1 MTNYVE
7 SRITPAEK
15 NTEESGQK
23 LVSSANSLVD
33 AVARN
38 PLPIIETAVLLSLDV
53 PPSVASA
60 AVSAANGGKPQD
72 IAAAYAGGQVAGAV
86 GPTGDSIASAASRGA
101 IQGATASALT
111 GKDVA
116 KGAVSGGATGGV
128 TSALTQGYK
137 SLLDQ
142 SSSGGGLNV
151 KANVI
156 PTGGNPYD
164 ANYVAPQTL
173 ADPYSSGS
181 TGYGLAAP
189 TGSSTSGLSAT
200 PSASGYLLAKP
211 TQGQGLSRDVNNT
224 APQGPQLGNTEKML
238 AGYVAKDIVR
248 QAGLADT
255 SGTTTTSA
263 AQPAAQSATSNVAL
277 GSQASPT
284 ATTGADVAALDTTSA
299 EGVGSKEG
307 KKGGKYPWGDP
318 EGTTALKQEGQV
330 I

>member
-1 MTNYVE
+1 MSNYVE
-7 SRITPAEK
+7 SRVTPVEK
-15 NTEESGQK
+15 NAEETGQN
-23 LVSSANSLVD
+23 LVSTANSVVD
-33 AVARN
+33 AAARN

-53 PPSVASA
+53 PPQVASA

-86 GPTGDSIASAASRGA
+86 GPTGDSITSAAGRGA
-101 IQGATASALT
+101 VQGATSAALT

-128 TSALTQGYK
+128 TAGLTQGYK

-151 KANVI
+151 KPNVI
-156 PTGGNPYD
+156 PTGGDPYS
-164 ANYVAPQTL
+164 ANYVAPAAPT
-173 ADPYSSGS
+173 DPYGTGS

-189 TGSSTSGLSAT
+189 TGSDTSGLSAT
-200 PSASGYLLAKP
+200 PSTSGYLLAEP

-224 APQGPQLGNTEKML
+224 APQGPQLSNTEKML
-238 AGYVAKDIVR
+238 AGYVAQDIVR

-255 SGTTTTSA
+255 SGTTSTPA
-263 AQPAAQSATSNVAL
+263 AQPAATSATSNVAL

-284 ATTGADVAALDTTSA
+284 ATTGADVAALDTTTG
-299 EGVGSKEG
+299 EGLGSKEG

>member
-1 MTNYVE
+1 MA
-7 SRITPAEK
+7 SRRA
-15 NTEESGQK
+15 
-23 LVSSANSLVD
+23 
-33 AVARN
+33 
-38 PLPIIETAVLLSLDV
+38 
-53 PPSVASA
+53 ASA
-60 AVSAANGGKPQD
+60 
-72 IAAAYAGGQVAGAV
+72 IGGQVAGAV
-86 GPTGDSIASAASRGA
+86 VPGSDTIASAAGRGA
-101 IQGATASALT
+101 VQGATAAALT

-116 KGAVSGGATGGV
+116 KGAVSGGATSGLS
-128 TSALTQGYK
+128 TALTQGYK
-137 SLLDQ
+137 SLLPDK
-142 SSSGGGLNV
+142 V
-151 KANVI
+151 
-156 PTGGNPYD
+156 D
-164 ANYVAPQTL
+164 
-173 ADPYSSGS
+173 YSI
-181 TGYGLAAP
+181 AP
-189 TGSSTSGLSAT
+189 TQQSGLGLKAT
-200 PSASGYLLAKP
+200 PSTDASNYGIYDATGTTSSGTGLGATPSTSGYLLGES
-211 TQGQGLSRDVNNT
+211 TGGQGLQATGVTPTSSVT
-224 APQGPQLGNTEKML
+224 QGPQLSNTEKML

>member
-1 MTNYVE
+1 MGWFSSFVAKVE
-7 SRITPAEK
+7 NAGQAVISTV
-15 NTEESGQK
+15 NT
-23 LVSSANSLVD
+23 VVD
-33 AVARN
+33 NVARN
-38 PLPIIETAVLLSLDV
+38 PAPLVETAILIELGV
-53 PPSVASA
+53 PPKYAPA
-60 AVSAANGGKPQD
+60 IVSAANGGKPKD
-72 IAAAYAGGQVAGAV
+72 IAASAIGGQVAGAV
-86 GPTGDSIASAASRGA
+86 VPGSDSIASAAGRGA
-101 IQGATASALT
+101 VQGATAAALT
-111 GKDVA
+111 GKDVT
-116 KGAVSGGATGGV
+116 KGAVSGGATAGI
-128 TSALTQGYK
+128 TSGLTQGYK

-151 KANVI
+151 TPNVI
-156 PTGGNPYD
+156 PTGGDRYG
-164 ANYVAPQTL
+164 ANYVAPAAPT
-173 ADPYSSGS
+173 DPYGTGS
-181 TGYGLAAP
+181 TGYELAAP

-200 PSASGYLLAKP
+200 PSTSGYLLAQP

-224 APQGPQLGNTEKML
+224 APQGPQLSNTEKML

-255 SGTTTTSA
+255 SGTTSTSA
-263 AQPAAQSATSNVAL
+263 AKPAATSATSNVAL

-284 ATTGADVAALDTTSA
+284 ATTGADVAALDSTSV

>member
-1 MTNYVE
+1 MGWFSNFVQQVV
-7 SRITPAEK
+7 SAP
-15 NTEESGQK
+15 QK
-23 LVSSANSLVD
+23 IVSTVNNVVD

-38 PLPIIETAVLLSLDV
+38 PAPIIETAILLEMGV
-53 PPSVASA
+53 PAKIAPAI
-60 AVSAANGGKPQD
+60 VSAANGGKPKD
-72 IAAAYAGGQVAGAV
+72 VAAAAIGGQVGGAATEYATPALGATGGAV
-86 GPTGDSIASAASRGA
+86 AGGAAS
-101 IQGATASALT
+101 GATSAALT
-111 GKDVA
+111 GKNIA
-116 KGAVSGGATGGV
+116 KGATESGATAGI

-156 PTGGNPYD
+156 PTGGDPYG
-164 ANYVAPQTL
+164 ANYVPPAEPT
-173 ADPYSSGS
+173 DPYGTGS
-181 TGYGLAAP
+181 TGYDLAAP
-189 TGSSTSGLSAT
+189 TGSNTSGLKAT
-200 PSASGYLLAKP
+200 PSTSGYLLAEP
-211 TQGQGLSRDVNNT
+211 TQGQGLSMNVNNT
-224 APQGPQLGNTEKML
+224 APQGPQLSNTEKML

-255 SGTTTTSA
+255 SGTASTSP
-263 AQPAAQSATSNVAL
+263 AQPAAQPATSAVTL

-284 ATTGADVAALDTTSA
+284 ATTGADVAALDTTT
-299 EGVGSKEG
+299 GQGLGSKEG

>member
-1 MTNYVE
+1 MSNYVE
-7 SRITPAEK
+7 SRVTPVEK
-15 NTEESGQK
+15 KIEQAPTTIN
-23 LVSSANSLVD
+23 NIVD

-53 PPSVASA
+53 PPQVASA

-72 IAAAYAGGQVAGAV
+72 IAAAYAGSQLAESVVPTNTSAPITTAAERGAV
-86 GPTGDSIASAASRGA
+86 S
-101 IQGATASALT
+101 GATKAALT
-111 GKDVA
+111 GQDVA
-116 KGAVSGGATGGV
+116 KGAATGGATGGV

-181 TGYGLAAP
+181 TGYELAAP

-200 PSASGYLLAKP
+200 PSASGYLLAEP

-224 APQGPQLGNTEKML
+224 APQGPQLSNIEKQL

-255 SGTTTTSA
+255 SGTAKPA
-263 AQPAAQSATSNVAL
+263 AQPAATSATTSAVTL

>member
-1 MTNYVE
+1 
-7 SRITPAEK
+7 
-15 NTEESGQK
+15 
-23 LVSSANSLVD
+23 
-33 AVARN
+33 
-38 PLPIIETAVLLSLDV
+38 LPIIETAVLLALDV
-53 PPSVASA
+53 PPQVASA

-72 IAAAYAGGQVAGAV
+72 IAAAYAGGKVAGAV
-86 GPTGDSIASAASRGA
+86 GPTGNSIASAAGRGA
-101 IQGATASALT
+101 VQGATAAALT

-116 KGAVSGGATGGV
+116 KGAVSGGATSGLTAG
-128 TSALTQGYK
+128 LTQGYK

-151 KANVI
+151 KPNVI
-156 PTGGNPYD
+156 PTGGDRYS
-164 ANYVAPQTL
+164 ANYVAPAAPT
-173 ADPYSSGS
+173 DPYDTGS
-181 TGYGLAAP
+181 TGYELAAP

-200 PSASGYLLAKP
+200 PSTSGYLLAEP

-224 APQGPQLGNTEKML
+224 APQGPQLSNTEKML

-255 SGTTTTSA
+255 SGTTSTSA
-263 AQPAAQSATSNVAL
+263 AKPAATSAATSATSNVAL

-284 ATTGADVAALDTTSA
+284 ATTGADVAALDSTSV

>member
-1 MTNYVE
+1 MSNYVE
-7 SRITPAEK
+7 SRVTPAKK
-15 NTEESGQK
+15 NAEETGQK
-23 LVSSANSLVD
+23 IVSTANSVVD
-33 AVARN
+33 FAARN
-38 PLPIIETAVLLSLDV
+38 PLPIIETAVLLALDV
-53 PPSVASA
+53 PPQVASA

-86 GPTGDSIASAASRGA
+86 GPTGDSIASAAGRGA
-101 IQGATASALT
+101 VQGATAAALT
-111 GKDVA
+111 GKDVT
-116 KGAVSGGATGGV
+116 KGAVSGGSTAGI
-128 TSALTQGYK
+128 TSGLTQGYK

-151 KANVI
+151 KPNVI
-156 PTGGNPYD
+156 PTGGDRYSAD
-164 ANYVAPQTL
+164 YVAPAAPT
-173 ADPYSSGS
+173 DPYGTGS

-200 PSASGYLLAKP
+200 PSTSGYLLAEP

-224 APQGPQLGNTEKML
+224 APQGPQLSNTEKML

-255 SGTTTTSA
+255 SGTTSTSA
-263 AQPAAQSATSNVAL
+263 AKPAATSATSNVAL

-284 ATTGADVAALDTTSA
+284 ATTGADVAALDSTSV

>member
-1 MTNYVE
+1 MGWFSSFVAKIENAGQAVVSTV
-7 SRITPAEK
+7 
-15 NTEESGQK
+15 NT
-23 LVSSANSLVD
+23 VVD
-33 AVARN
+33 NVARN
-38 PLPIIETAVLLSLDV
+38 PVPLVETAILIELGV
-53 PPSVASA
+53 PPNVAPA
-60 AVSAANGGKPQD
+60 VVSAANGGKPKD
-72 IAAAYAGGQVAGAV
+72 IAASAIGGQVAGAV
-86 GPTGDSIASAASRGA
+86 VPGSDSIASAAGRGA

-116 KGAVSGGATGGV
+116 KGAVQGGATGGV

-200 PSASGYLLAKP
+200 PSASGYLLAEP

-224 APQGPQLGNTEKML
+224 APQGPQLSNTEKML

-255 SGTTTTSA
+255 SGTTAKPT
-263 AQPAAQSATSNVAL
+263 AQPAATSATSSVPL

-284 ATTGADVAALDTTSA
+284 ATTGADVAALDTTTA
-299 EGVGSKEG
+299 EGVGGKDG

>member
-1 MTNYVE
+1 MGWFSDFVGSIEHAGQAVVDTVVNVVE
-7 SRITPAEK
+7 
-15 NTEESGQK
+15 N
-23 LVSSANSLVD
+23 
-33 AVARN
+33 VARN
-38 PLPIIETAVLLSLDV
+38 PAPLVETAILIDLGV
-53 PPSVASA
+53 PTNVAPA
-60 AVSAANGGKPQD
+60 VVSAANGGKPQD
-72 IAAAYAGGQVAGAV
+72 IAASAIGGQVAGEV
-86 GPTGDSIASAASRGA
+86 GPTGDSITSAASRGA

-116 KGAVSGGATGGV
+116 KGAVSGGATSGLTAG
-128 TSALTQGYK
+128 LTQGYK
-137 SLLDQ
+137 SLLPD
-142 SSSGGGLNV
+142 
-151 KANVI
+151 
-156 PTGGNPYD
+156 TT
-164 ANYVAPQTL
+164 NY
-173 ADPYSSGS
+173 SI
-181 TGYGLAAP
+181 AP
-189 TGSSTSGLSAT
+189 TQQSGFGLKAT
-200 PSASGYLLAKP
+200 PSTDASNYEIYNSTGTTDSGTGVGATPSTSGYLLGQS
-211 TQGQGLSRDVNNT
+211 TGGQGLQATGVSPTSSVT
-224 APQGPQLGNTEKML
+224 QSPQLSNTEKML

-299 EGVGSKEG
+299 EGVGSIAG